1 MAQTNHGLS
10 NGTNG
15 RIKEEGTLRKTL
27 KDMGI
32 QSDVIEKVKGVPD
45 GGNIEADTFLGDS
58 IQSNMPSVCIRKYQG
73 ITILIFLSL
82 SLMAE
87 ARLQY
92 SLRLDLQ
99 AIFWSKI
106 KALYI
111 SSWWSESAGAG
122 NQELDSDPGFILTS

>member
-1 MAQTNHGLS
+1 M
-10 NGTNG
+10 TNG
-15 RIKEEGTLRKTL
+15 ANSRIKEDGTLRKTL

-58 IQSNMPSVCIRKYQG
+58 IQSTMPSVCICKYEE
-73 ITILIFLSL
+73 IKILIFLSL

-92 SLRLDLQ
+92 SLCLDLQ

-111 SSWWSESAGAG
+111 SSW
-122 NQELDSDPGFILTS
+122 